1 MTPQQHLSRLTARF
15 PSLSGTVNKALRM
28 RAEGQLPDWPKQ
40 CFIPTSVLTL
50 MLQEEGGHDLMA
62 LFVDA
67 LIIVNLLSSWSSR
80 HENQTFS
87 LGLHGRNSPP
97 LRQRLA

>member
-50 MLQEEGGHDLMA
+50 MLQEEEGGHDLMA

-67 LIIVNLLSSWSSR
+67 LIIVN
-80 HENQTFS
+80 
-87 LGLHGRNSPP
+87 P
-97 LRQRLA
+97 LEQLELTP

>member
-28 RAEGQLPDWPKQ
+28 RAEGQL
-40 CFIPTSVLTL
+40 
-50 MLQEEGGHDLMA
+50 QEEGGHDLMA

-67 LIIVNLLSSWSSR
+67 LIIVN
-80 HENQTFS
+80 
-87 LGLHGRNSPP
+87 P
-97 LRQRLA
+97 LE

>member
-67 LIIVNLLSSWSSR
+67 LIIVN
-80 HENQTFS
+80 
-87 LGLHGRNSPP
+87 P
-97 LRQRLA
+97 LEQLELTP

>member
-1 MTPQQHLSRLTARF
+1 
-15 PSLSGTVNKALRM
+15 M

-67 LIIVNLLSSWSSR
+67 LIIVN
-80 HENQTFS
+80 
-87 LGLHGRNSPP
+87 P
-97 LRQRLA
+97 LEQLELTP